1 MEKLT
6 KKLTKLRD
14 DFNLH
19 VYLKRNPEKAQ
30 GMTVKEVNS
39 LIDSLG
45 TGEPILPGANMP
57 QRSYQDV
64 LASVRSNPETLLHE
78 VSFLDEPVLT
88 NVGNPRRSYQ
98 AVLASVKSN
107 IVAGRAVDGREM

>member
-6 KKLTKLRD
+6 QKLTKLRD
-14 DFNLH
+14 DFSLH
-19 VYLKRNPEKAQ
+19 YYLKHHPEAAK
-30 GMTVKEVNS
+30 GMTVKEVNN

-45 TGEPILPGANMP
+45 TGEPTLPGANMP

-64 LASVRSNPETLLHE
+64 LAGVRSNPETLLHE

-98 AVLASVKSN
+98 AVLESVKSN
-107 IVAGRAVDGREM
+107 IAAGRTVDGREM